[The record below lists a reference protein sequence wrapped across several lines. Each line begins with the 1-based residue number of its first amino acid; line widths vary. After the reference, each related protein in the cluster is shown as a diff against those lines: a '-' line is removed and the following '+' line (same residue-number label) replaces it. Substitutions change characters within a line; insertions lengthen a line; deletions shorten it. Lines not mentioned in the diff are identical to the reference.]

1 MGVFSMLDEFTLE
14 EVIKCVE
21 RRIEKL
27 NLTIRIYNKD
37 STNYLIYK
45 NLIMELTN
53 LKCHL
58 NNKRG
63 VKSEND
69 N

>member
-14 EVIKCVE
+14 EIIKYIE

-27 NLTIRIYNKD
+27 KSTIRIYKKET
-37 STNYLIYK
+37 TNYLIYK

-53 LKCHL
+53 LKCYL

-63 VKSEND
+63 VK
-69 N
+69 

>member
-1 MGVFSMLDEFTLE
+1 MLDEFTLDE
-14 EVIKCVE
+14 FIKYIE
-21 RRIEKL
+21 NRIKKMKS
-27 NLTIRIYNKD
+27 TSSIYKKD

-53 LKCHL
+53 LKYYL

>member
-1 MGVFSMLDEFTLE
+1 MLDEFTLE
-14 EVIKCVE
+14 EVIKGVE

-27 NLTIRIYNKD
+27 NLTIRKYNKD

-53 LKCHL
+53 LKCYL

-63 VKSEND
+63 VKSENG

>member
-14 EVIKCVE
+14 EVIKYIE
-21 RRIEKL
+21 NRIKKMKS
-27 NLTIRIYNKD
+27 TSSIYKKD

-53 LKCHL
+53 LKCYL

-63 VKSEND
+63 VK
-69 N
+69 

>member
-1 MGVFSMLDEFTLE
+1 MLDEFTLE
-14 EVIKCVE
+14 EVIKYIE

-27 NLTIRIYNKD
+27 KSTSRIYKKET
-37 STNYLIYK
+37 TNHLIYK

-53 LKCHL
+53 LKYYL
-58 NNKRG
+58 YNKRG

>member
-1 MGVFSMLDEFTLE
+1 MFDEFTLE
-14 EVIKCVE
+14 EVIKYIE
-21 RRIEKL
+21 NRIKKMKS
-27 NLTIRIYNKD
+27 TSSIYKKD

-53 LKCHL
+53 LKYYL

-63 VKSEND
+63 VKSEN
-69 N
+69 NN

>member
-1 MGVFSMLDEFTLE
+1 MLDEFTLE
-14 EVIKCVE
+14 EVIKHVE

-27 NLTIRIYNKD
+27 KSTSRIYKKET
-37 STNYLIYK
+37 TNYLIYK

-53 LKCHL
+53 LKCYL

-63 VKSEND
+63 VK
-69 N
+69 